1 MVLELQLQTL
11 SKVSCILAV
20 QSGQREML
28 HEIMG
33 ILEAHLGFIRGT
45 ILLLTP
51 DKKELTVEVV
61 RANAQKV
68 DPEIRYS
75 LGEGIVG
82 SVVSTG
88 QSAIIPCVSKE
99 PLFRD
104 RIYRRREISQDEFS
118 FICVAIKIGNE
129 VIGTLSVDI
138 PYDETRNLIEDER
151 VLSIISSMI
160 ANDARARR
168 IAYLE
173 RAALEA
179 ENLRLRDAL
188 GESFRPE
195 SIIGNSKSMRDVYM
209 KIHQVSQADTTVL
222 IRGESGTGKE
232 LIASAIHFGSD
243 RAHNKI
249 IKVNCAALSEN
260 LLESELFGHE
270 KGAFTGAF
278 STRIGRLEEADEG
291 TVFLDEIGELSPSI
305 QVKLL
310 RFLQEKEFE
319 RVGSNKTI
327 RVNVRIVAATNR
339 DLEAAVSEGVFRHD
353 LYYRIN
359 VFPIYLPPL
368 RERKEDVLPIV
379 NHFVDKYSCK
389 INKKIRRISTPAI
402 ALMMEYHWP
411 GNIRELENCIE
422 HAVIV
427 SSDGVIHDHDLPPTL
442 QMPNDK
448 EIRASGKLKDRVDA
462 LERSMIIESLKAH
475 HGIINSA
482 SKGLGITSRM
492 VRYKIERLKIDY
504 KQYFNVPKDSG
515 DK

>member
-11 SKVSCILAV
+11 SRVSKILAI

-28 HEIMG
+28 YDIMD
-33 ILEAHLGFIRGT
+33 ILEACLGFIRGT

-61 RANAQKV
+61 GANAVKV
-68 DPEIRYS
+68 NTEIRYS

-82 SVVSTG
+82 KVVSTG

-104 RIYRRREISQDEFS
+104 RIYRRREVSQDEFS
-118 FICVAIKIGNE
+118 FICVPIKIGNE
-129 VIGTLSVDI
+129 VVGTLSVDI
-138 PYDETRNLIEDER
+138 PYDKSRNLSEDER

-168 IAYLE
+168 MVYQE
-173 RAALEA
+173 RATLEA

-209 KIHQVSQADTTVL
+209 KIYQVSRADTTVL

-232 LIASAIHFGSD
+232 LIAAAIHFGSD
-243 RAHNKI
+243 RANNKI

-260 LLESELFGHE
+260 ILESELFGHE
-270 KGAFTGAF
+270 RGAFTGAV
-278 STRIGRLEEADEG
+278 STRIGRLEEADSG
-291 TVFLDEIGELSPSI
+291 TIFLDEIGEISPAI

-319 RVGSNKTI
+319 RVGSNRTI
-327 RVNVRIVAATNR
+327 KVNVRIVAATNR
-339 DLEAAVSEGVFRHD
+339 DLEMAVAKGLFRQD

-368 RERKEDVLPIV
+368 RERKEDILPIV
-379 NHFVDKYSCK
+379 NHFVDKVSAK
-389 INKKIRRISTPAI
+389 VKKKVRRISTPAI
-402 ALMMEYHWP
+402 SLMMQYHWP

-422 HAVIV
+422 HAVLV
-427 SSDGVIHDHDLPPTL
+427 TSDGVIHDHDLPPTL
-442 QMPNDK
+442 QIPTDK
-448 EIRASGKLKDRVDA
+448 EIRESGTLKDRIEV
-462 LERSMIIESLKAH
+462 LEKNMIIDTLKAN
-475 HGIINSA
+475 HGCVA
-482 SKGLGITSRM
+482 EAAKRLGITSRM
-492 VRYKIERLKIDY
+492 VRYKIERLNIDY
-504 KQYFNVPKDSG
+504 KKYFASAK
-515 DK
+515 KICE